1 MLGQKDKLLLGVKQL
16 ALFGA
21 VLGLVFGTG
30 AISYGD
36 AFADGKDKIEIC
48 HKGKTKEVSEKS
60 LEKHLKHGDTEDK
73 CDDDKDDK
81 GHGKGKFKH
90 VLRGDGPP
98 PEKLGKKGD
107 LYFDTWDIDGLD
119 YYVKIGKKDWEFRG
133 IIVEVN
139 SDCDSDEII
148 KFDGTK
154 WMCADNDFDPVNE
167 LQTLSQTAIDVTLSQ
182 GGGTVSVDPDS
193 TNELQT
199 LSQSGSDVTLSQG
212 GGTVSI
218 DDDDADPANELQK
231 IKITT
236 KSTADPSDPEAAAYD
251 LTPDGLGGIPITD
264 SISCD
269 AGQTAIGFHIL
280 WVSSNGT
287 PVIKS
292 LTFNG
297 ATADFTIGNSHGGE
311 EPVDVNVMVICSE
324 LILVNP

>member
-60 LEKHLKHGDTEDK
+60 LEKHLKHGDTEGK

-154 WMCADNDFDPVNE
+154 WMCADDIFEDGDTEPANE
-167 LQTLSQTAIDVTLSQ
+167 IQILSREGSFVTLSQ
-182 GGGTVSVDPDS
+182 D
-193 TNELQT
+193 
-199 LSQSGSDVTLSQG
+199 

-218 DDDDADPANELQK
+218 DDEDADSENELQS
-231 IKITT
+231 I
-236 KSTADPSDPEAAAYD
+236 
-251 LTPDGLGGIPITD
+251 LITD
-264 SISCD
+264 KFFEDSDGNDEFELQPEGFIPQRLSDSFTCD
-269 AGQTAIGFHIL
+269 AGQTATGFHIL
-280 WVSSNGT
+280 RIDGFGKV
-287 PVIKS
+287 VIES
-292 LTFNG
+292 LNYNG
-297 ATADFTIGNSHGGE
+297 ATVSFTVANIDFE
-311 EPVDVNVMVICSE
+311 EDIKVKVMVICME
-324 LILVNP
+324 LVTP